1 MVYIAGWSV
10 YVKVRL
16 IRDSSHPSP
25 DGGDLTLGE
34 LLRRKAAEGV
44 CVLVLAWDDKTSC
57 SNPFFK
63 TVSIYLWNISVIH
76 YQATISSLNVLLLR
90 GGYMLT
96 L

>member
-1 MVYIAGWSV
+1 MCTAILEARYMVYIAGWSV

-44 CVLVLAWDDKTSC
+44 RVLVLAWDDKTSH

-63 TVSIYLWNISVIH
+63 TVSIYISG
-76 YQATISSLNVLLLR
+76 TSLSYTTKQQNLH
-90 GGYMLT
+90 
-96 L
+96 